1 MKKQLKRIA
10 DELELIRTEL
20 QKSMMQTEI
29 DAKQIAET
37 VEQEIGRKERL
48 QTSFA
53 GEQVTIK

>member
-48 QTSFA
+48 QTVLNRFCR
-53 GEQVTIK
+53 